1 MDEISQRL
9 QKLTIHVADLEG
21 QLLAQRVSLEDR
33 LAELTLAKSD
43 SAVAAK

>member
-9 QKLTIHVADLEG
+9 QKLTIFVADLAG

-33 LAELTLAKSD
+33 LAELTLAKAD
-43 SAVAAK
+43 SAVASK